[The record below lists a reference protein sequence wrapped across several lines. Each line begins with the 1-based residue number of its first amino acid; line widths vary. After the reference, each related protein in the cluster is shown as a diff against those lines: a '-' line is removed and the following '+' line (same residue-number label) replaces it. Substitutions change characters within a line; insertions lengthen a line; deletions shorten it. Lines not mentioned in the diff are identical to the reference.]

1 MKVAIVLAADGTK
14 HEDAILAPFRSAS
27 FVDGLK
33 IADIDPVMVSVV
45 PDHVALGPAG
55 EGELRCRRAGL
66 GEVIAGT
73 RPDAIQTVG
82 PERGL
87 PAIWRIAADIKAPL
101 VHCVSS
107 RREGIGERDGEA
119 TGLASLVPSLA
130 MLRARRG
137 SRHVDALIGTSRAAV
152 GGLMTGGYFPRAAF
166 SVIVPPPVERAAAAV
181 EAASARASEPVFGI
195 YDPGA
200 SADLIAFVS
209 HAIQLTGRPNALQ
222 VRIALH
228 EPPPAV
234 APPLSFV
241 AADGIDGFLAG
252 VDVLAVPAYDDSVA
266 AALIAALRSGKSV
279 IVPDRGGAA
288 ELIEYGRHGLMFSAG
303 SAYHFANAMNIV
315 SQSWSQKPVLL
326 ADGGP
331 AIARTHPA
339 AVAHSFAA
347 VYARLLAVTP
357 SPLPLVGRGRGRG
370 SAI

>member
-1 MKVAIVLAADGTK
+1 MKVAIVFATDGTK
-14 HEDAILAPFRSAS
+14 REDAILAPFRSAS

-45 PDHVALGPAG
+45 PDLVALGPAG

-87 PAIWRIAADIKAPL
+87 PAIWRIAADIDAPL

-107 RREGIGERDGEA
+107 RREGIGERDGDA
-119 TGLASLVPSLA
+119 AGSLVPSLA

-166 SVIVPPPVERAAAAV
+166 SVVVPPPVERAAAAA

-195 YDPGA
+195 YDPCA

-209 HAIQLTGRPNALQ
+209 HAAPLTGRPTALQ

-241 AADGIDGFLAG
+241 ATDGIDNFLAS

-347 VYARLLAVTP
+347 VYARLLAVTRRD
-357 SPLPLVGRGRGRG
+357 RGAR
-370 SAI
+370 